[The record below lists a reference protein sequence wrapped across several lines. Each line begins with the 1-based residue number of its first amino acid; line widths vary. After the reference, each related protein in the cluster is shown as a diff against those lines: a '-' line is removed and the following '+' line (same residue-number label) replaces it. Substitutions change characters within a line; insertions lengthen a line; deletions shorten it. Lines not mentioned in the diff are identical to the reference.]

1 MASGNDDDDK
11 GKDAE
16 TRGRKVPQGFE
27 KILKR
32 TRRGINHDKEKKDGE
47 EEQSAGKTAAEGDDK
62 EASGEDRKEEE
73 NDDGD
78 SEEKKK
84 ENKDK
89 DGDTNKE
96 QGWGEK
102 IYGFFMEPNG
112 GGPNYENWFKLLVV
126 GGFAGYYALYAQPP
140 SQEITYM
147 DFVH

>member
-47 EEQSAGKTAAEGDDK
+47 EEQSAGKTAAAEGDDK

-73 NDDGD
+73 NDDGIWLFFKNMW
-78 SEEKKK
+78 SLIRPEAR
-84 ENKDK
+84 
-89 DGDTNKE
+89 DTILN
-96 QGWGEK
+96 
-102 IYGFFMEPNG
+102 
-112 GGPNYENWFKLLVV
+112 L
-126 GGFAGYYALYAQPP
+126 ALQ
-140 SQEITYM
+140 
-147 DFVH
+147 F